1 MWFVGLGFTLSM
13 TAQFLFQAVV
23 YLLAAVIAVPIAKR
37 LGLGSVLGYL
47 IAGIVVGPSALGLVG
62 DVNAVQH
69 VAEFGVVMMLFVV
82 GLELRPSLLW
92 RLRGPILGTGSAQVL
107 GTAAFL
113 SGMALLAGMHWPVAV
128 TIGLILAMSSTAIVI
143 QSLAER
149 GILNTRG
156 GQACFSV
163 LLFQDIAVIPILA
176 FLPWLA
182 RAHGQAGHAET
193 AEHGHGHESA
203 LMHLPQWAQTVAT
216 IGAVVGVIFGA
227 HYLLRYVFRY
237 VAASKLREM
246 FTVVA
251 LLVVAGVAWLMQM
264 VGLSAALGTFIAGV
278 VLAES
283 EYRHQLEADI
293 EPFKGLLLGL
303 FFMAV
308 GAGLNLKLVMADPGL
323 IGLLVLGLIGGKFLV
338 LLALGGLFRLGWGAS
353 FIFAAALAQG
363 GEFCFV
369 LFGTAGNLGLVGPDL
384 AGPLNAAVAMSMALT
399 PLLLI
404 ANDRFIQP
412 RFSKLSPKREPDAVE
427 ARDNPVILAGFGRF
441 GHIIGRLLQA
451 NGFGVTVLDND
462 PDQVEMLGR
471 FGLKS
476 FYGDASRADLL
487 ASAGAEKA
495 KLFVCAVD
503 DEEKS
508 LEIVDLVKREF
519 PHLHILARATSR
531 NHAYRLIERGVTDF
545 RRDTLGSA
553 LDLSSDILR
562 ALGYRA
568 HRALRAVEIFRC
580 YDEQSVLDLAQHFNG
595 DQTTYVSVARQHMAN
610 LESVFRQDLRRQ
622 HLSADEDA
630 WDSAGPKSS

>member
-1 MWFVGLGFTLSM
+1 M
-13 TAQFLFQAVV
+13 TSEFLFQAVI
-23 YLLAAVIAVPIAKR
+23 YLLASVIAVPIAKR

-47 IAGIVVGPSALGLVG
+47 LAGIVIGPSVLSLVG
-62 DVNAVQH
+62 EVEDVQH

-92 RLRGPILGTGSAQVL
+92 RLRGPILGTGTAQVVL
-107 GTAAFL
+107 TAAAVACV
-113 SGMALLAGMHWPVAV
+113 ALALGEAWQVAL
-128 TIGLILAMSSTAIVI
+128 TIGLILTMSSTAIVI

-149 GILNTRG
+149 KTLNTRG

-176 FLPWLA
+176 VLPMLA
-182 RAHGQAGHAET
+182 HSYRGKVAVAHSAHGG
-193 AEHGHGHESA
+193 GHGHESA
-203 LMHLPQWAQTVAT
+203 LAHLPHWAQTLCT
-216 IGAVVGVIFGA
+216 ISAVVAVVVVT
-227 HYLLRYVFRY
+227 HYFLRYVFRY

-251 LLVVAGVAWLMQM
+251 LLVVAGVAWLMQL

-283 EYRHQLEADI
+283 EYRHQLEADV

-303 FFMAV
+303 FFIAV
-308 GAGLNLKLVMADPGL
+308 GAGLNLSLVMAEPGLILLMVAGL
-323 IGLLVLGLIGGKFLV
+323 IGLKFLA
-338 LLALGGLFRLGWGAS
+338 LLSVGGLFKLGWGAS
-353 FIFAAALAQG
+353 FMFACALAQG

-369 LFGTAGNLGLVGPDL
+369 LLGTTRQLGLVGPEW
-384 AGPLNAAVAMSMALT
+384 GEPLNAAVALSMALT

-404 ANDRFIQP
+404 ANDKLIQP
-412 RFSKLSPKREPDAVE
+412 RFASQKVKREPDAVE
-427 ARDNPVILAGFGRF
+427 SHDDPVILAGFGRF
-441 GHIIGRLLQA
+441 GHIIGRLLHA

-462 PDQVEMLGR
+462 PDQVELLSR

-487 ASAGAEKA
+487 AAAGAEKA

-503 DEEKS
+503 DEVKS
-508 LEIVDLVKREF
+508 LEIVDLVQHHF

-531 NHAYRLIERGVTDF
+531 NHAYELIRRGVTDL

-553 LDLSSDILR
+553 LDMSTDVLR
-562 ALGYRA
+562 ALGYHAEQATRV
-568 HRALRAVEIFRC
+568 VELFRC
-580 YDEQSVLDLAQHFNG
+580 YEEESVRDLAKHYDG
-595 DQTTYVSVARQHMAN
+595 DQATYISMARQHMEN
-610 LESVFRQDLRRQ
+610 LESVLQQDLSRQ
-622 HLSADEDA
+622 RMEHPMR
-630 WDSAGPKSS
+630 DSAETGPN